1 MIVKIETY
9 LQEAKAETARNG
21 LSDPIRSVKNHTTD
35 DKDKDKKSRDKT
47 NQKPKEN
54 RVPQTD

>member
-9 LQEAKAETARNG
+9 LQEAKAEVARNNQ
-21 LSDPIRSVKNHTTD
+21 SDPIRSVKNHTTD
-35 DKDKDKKSRDKT
+35 DKDKEKNKRDPTKQKS
-47 NQKPKEN
+47 KEN